1 MPYYPERKPAGPA
14 GGDKPD
20 QTAEKRRRLLRLA
33 LVVFS
38 CLLVG
43 YGSAR
48 LIIYLGE
55 LNASRNTA
63 GELRQIHD
71 EAEIETASPVPEAK
85 AFPSASPVPEPEA
98 SPIPGT
104 PAPESGKNSGILPPV
119 PYPDG
124 PAASDRFRRLRKK
137 SEYIIGWIQFDDI
150 DEPVV
155 QKDNTFFLNHDAL
168 GKKNSNGAI
177 FLDSEIYL
185 STRPYTLILYGH
197 NMKSGNM
204 FGKLKKYKESAYFF
218 RNRIITFDSLY
229 EEGQYAVFSVME
241 MNTLPGTALWF
252 DFWSLN
258 STRADVREKAI
269 RTAEERSAVRSTLDV
284 RADEQLL
291 VLVTCLDGDTERL
304 LVVAR
309 RLREG
314 ETAESLA
321 VR

>member
-1 MPYYPERKPAGPA
+1 MERDP
-14 GGDKPD
+14 
-20 QTAEKRRRLLRLA
+20 EKRRWLFRLA
-33 LVVFS
+33 LVVVS
-38 CLLVG
+38 CLLAG

-55 LNASRNTA
+55 LNASRNTSA
-63 GELRQIHD
+63 ELRQIHD
-71 EAEIETASPVPEAK
+71 ETETETASPATEAEII
-85 AFPSASPVPEPEA
+85 PSVSPVPVPEA
-98 SPIPGT
+98 SPAAGT
-104 PAPESGKNSGILPPV
+104 PAPERVRSSGTLPPV
-119 PYPDG
+119 PYPEG

-137 SEYIIGWIQFDDI
+137 SEYIIGWIHFDDI

-177 FLDSEIYL
+177 FMDSEIYL

-258 STRADVREKAI
+258 SPRADVREKAI
-269 RTAEERSAVRSTLDV
+269 RTAEERSAVRCTLDV

>member
-1 MPYYPERKPAGPA
+1 MPYYPERKPAEPA
-14 GGDKPD
+14 GGKEPERDP
-20 QTAEKRRRLLRLA
+20 EKRRRLFRLA
-33 LVVFS
+33 LVVVS
-38 CLLVG
+38 CLLAG

-55 LNASRNTA
+55 LNASRNTSA
-63 GELRQIHD
+63 ELRQIHE
-71 EAEIETASPVPEAK
+71 EAETAAPAPETENIAAVSPVPDPVIS
-85 AFPSASPVPEPEA
+85 PSPE
-98 SPIPGT
+98 S
-104 PAPESGKNSGILPPV
+104 PAPERVRSGETLPPM
-119 PYPDG
+119 PYPNG
-124 PAASDRFRRLRKK
+124 PAASDRFRGLRKK
-137 SEYIIGWIQFDDI
+137 SEYIIGWIHFDDI

-204 FGKLKKYKESAYFF
+204 FGKLKKYRDSAYFF

-229 EEGQYAVFSVME
+229 EEGQYAVFSVMD
-241 MNTLPGTALWF
+241 MNTVPGTALWF
-252 DFWSLN
+252 DLWSLN
-258 STRADVREKAI
+258 SPRADVREKAI
-269 RTAEERSAVRSTLDV
+269 RTAEERSAVRCTLDV

-309 RLREG
+309 RLRED
-314 ETAESLA
+314 ETPESL
-321 VR
+321 VIR